1 MSDPERSSSRT
12 DTAQLQSPSPLPPL
26 SEIAAVIAAGG
37 ELVEAARQVA
47 KRRDNVLGLL
57 LRDLTREEI
66 AVMEDRGCRAE
77 AWAQVQVA
85 QDFDCFRVRRSRFQ
99 GRCVLGRFTGE
110 IEVVAGIK
118 APSGIFDSTL
128 INCQVGNDGLMENVR
143 FAANLVI
150 EHQAILYDVGSITCS
165 GAAVF
170 GTGQDLPLGIE
181 TGGREVPLWAECTI
195 DHLAS
200 VARNRHDTAGLE
212 GVRRAVERYRDAL
225 RSPVGWVRRGAH
237 VRHTTRIHDAYIG
250 AGALVDH
257 ALALDNVAL
266 LSSVDEPVQILGGA
280 AVTDSVVQWGAKAA
294 GNAIVRHAVLLEHS
308 GVDQHATVEGSAIG
322 PNTSIAKGEVT
333 ASLVGP
339 FVGFHH
345 QSMLIAALWPEGKGN
360 VAHGAMVGSN
370 HTGRAPDQE
379 IWPGEGTFFG
389 LGCAIRFPSDFSE
402 APYTVIAMGVTT
414 LPQRLSY
421 PFSLITVPV
430 DPVADDRVPRAFPEL
445 IPGWGLGANAY
456 GLARA
461 ELKFA
466 KRDRSRRH
474 RFDYKVFRPWI
485 MRLVKLARDRLK
497 AVKTPLAVYLD
508 SDLEGLG
515 RNFLREESRLQAI
528 ASYDQAL
535 VRYALRLLLNEKEGR
550 LTIAGSAEIAHELA
564 DEALPG
570 LPFPQRMQRLLE
582 IERENAQL
590 VESSKTRDDERGA
603 RIIPGYADAHLPA
616 RLDPVVQNAWERVRV
631 TEQRVARA
639 LG

>member
-77 AWAQVQVA
+77 SWAQVQVA

-99 GRCVLGRFTGE
+99 GRCVLGRFTGD

-165 GAAVF
+165 GTAVF

-195 DHLAS
+195 DHLAA

-212 GVRRAVERYRDAL
+212 GIRRAVERYRDAL

-485 MRLVKLARDRLK
+485 MRLVKQARDRLK

-508 SDLEGLG
+508 SDLDGLG